1 MFRWIQRYQ
10 FRGNIASRCRRSN
23 RCGLRWRQETT
34 PVTNPTVRFRVD
46 FATFCC
52 VGPGKIALLETIDRT
67 GSLSQAARD
76 LGMSYRR
83 AWQLLSSLNTSFR
96 EPVVVTATG
105 GRGGGG
111 ARITPF
117 GRELINRYRAFEADA
132 QARAARAF
140 KRIAAKARRGARA
153 AGAARV
159 TRLGGRPGASRL
171 KARLRSKRRYSEHP
185 EVT

>member
-1 MFRWIQRYQ
+1 
-10 FRGNIASRCRRSN
+10 
-23 RCGLRWRQETT
+23 
-34 PVTNPTVRFRVD
+34 VTNPTVRFRVD

-67 GSLSQAARD
+67 GSLSQAARV

-83 AWQLLSSLNTSFR
+83 GWQLLASLNTSFR

-111 ARITPF
+111 ARVTPF
-117 GRELINRYRAFEADA
+117 GKELISRYRAFEDDA

-140 KRIAAKARRGARA
+140 KGIAAKARRGARS
-153 AGAARV
+153 ARGV
-159 TRLGGRPGASRL
+159 PVVRLGGRPGAARL
-171 KARLRSKRRYSEHP
+171 KVRLRSRQRYSDEQ
-185 EVT
+185 EMT

>member
-1 MFRWIQRYQ
+1 M
-10 FRGNIASRCRRSN
+10 
-23 RCGLRWRQETT
+23 
-34 PVTNPTVRFRVD
+34 TNPTVRLRVD
-46 FATFCC
+46 FATLCR
-52 VGPGKIALLETIDRT
+52 VGPGKIALLETIHRT

-111 ARITPF
+111 ARVTPF
-117 GRELINRYRAFEADA
+117 GRELINRYRAFEDDA

-140 KRIAAKARRGARA
+140 KRIAAKVRRGARG
-153 AGAARV
+153 AGAAPV
-159 TRLGGRPGASRL
+159 TRLGGRPVTARL
-171 KARLRSKRRYSEHP
+171 KVRLRSKQKLSEQQ
-185 EVT
+185 ELT